1 MLKKIHLIVKYLFQI
16 FLYLFE
22 TLGIAVLCT
31 IFITDIN
38 PFTNC
43 FEFIESVTV
52 FYALYQI
59 IIYNILQQFND
70 IKKDEYLALSTL
82 YKLTR
87 LYIITKND
95 IIKQDILSKLEYQLD
110 SATFN
115 DNNVRREYLNI
126 KEIIN
131 SPKKNNLEIIDYKII
146 YFDHLSE
153 EAILGWKYSILL
165 RLLK

>member
-1 MLKKIHLIVKYLFQI
+1 M
-16 FLYLFE
+16 
-22 TLGIAVLCT
+22 
-31 IFITDIN
+31 
-38 PFTNC
+38 
-43 FEFIESVTV
+43 
-52 FYALYQI
+52 
-59 IIYNILQQFND
+59 
-70 IKKDEYLALSTL
+70 ALSTL